1 MYTNLHLAQD
11 VCVQPQHVNRKLTE
25 SKSLHGLSLQ
35 FILMLLLFKST
46 SLLLRSCSFPLGIS
60 TAATAVTFLLALAPA
75 LLHLQMLEKSYKS
88 FTFFYHFKLLDI
100 VLICRV
106 YHVHKGHSTRCVCQL
121 CFLYFFFCLW
131 SLLSQHFS
139 FSDWSRCQLC
149 PSVTLPLYVPFQI
162 WHLPWQFSV
171 TPVRVGP
178 GHIRAEGPN
187 HPAKA
192 MPGGHGAVAKDEE
205 AKPMSRTRLSYRI
218 EVASE
223 PFCGVCLIFLLKPQP
238 WFQLPSDS
246 WLSTPGSKASGS
258 KAEAGSGGALQP
270 FLYMP

>member
-1 MYTNLHLAQD
+1 
-11 VCVQPQHVNRKLTE
+11 
-25 SKSLHGLSLQ
+25 
-35 FILMLLLFKST
+35 MLLLFKST

-60 TAATAVTFLLALAPA
+60 TAATAVTFLLVLAPA

-121 CFLYFFFCLW
+121 CFLYFFFLPLV
-131 SLLSQHFS
+131 SSVIAFQLLRQVQVSAMSKCHPPS
-139 FSDWSRCQLC
+139 LC
-149 PSVTLPLYVPFQI
+149 PISDLALA
-162 WHLPWQFSV
+162 LAWQFSV
-171 TPVRVGP
+171 TSVRVGP

-246 WLSTPGSKASGS
+246 WLSTPGSKASGK
-258 KAEAGSGGALQP
+258 KAEAGSGGAL
-270 FLYMP
+270 